1 MNINQS
7 NYENYFLLYVDG
19 ELSASEMQAVECFAA
34 ENIDLADELE
44 MLLQTKLNDDK
55 IIHFENKSTLYR
67 TESDSINT
75 INYEEQFLLLIDN
88 ELNETEKNKTLEFV
102 LQNPNY
108 SADLELLKQTKLPI
122 ETLSFPNKELL
133 FRKEKTDKPFVFM
146 QWRQM
151 AAAAA
156 LIGLIVISGVLIFK
170 KNEGA
175 DLAKDNHKFA
185 APVSTDKIL
194 QEQSNKN
201 NGVTIRDNTASN
213 NQVIPANEIV
223 SDKLIASVDK
233 NSEANNQSAIV
244 QPETKEIIRSSA
256 EPIAINTE
264 NTISQHHTIIPDQS
278 SEAYH
283 NIITASNNR
292 VDETTVNNNNIHPAV
307 YKELDTEDER
317 KSLYVGSV
325 ELNRDKL
332 RGFFR
337 KASSIFKSRSKS
349 EDDKSEYANNPS
361 LK

>member
-19 ELSASEMQAVECFAA
+19 ELSATEMQAVERFAA
-34 ENIDLADELE
+34 ENADLADELE
-44 MLLQTKLNDDK
+44 MLLQTKLHEDRD
-55 IIHFENKSTLYR
+55 IYFENKSTLYR
-67 TESDSINT
+67 TESDAINT

-102 LQNPNY
+102 LQNPNHGK
-108 SADLELLKQTKLPI
+108 DLELLKQTKLPLEI
-122 ETLSFPNKELL
+122 ISFPNKELL

-146 QWRQM
+146 QWRQL

-170 KNEGA
+170 KNEVV
-175 DLAKDNHKFA
+175 DLAKGSHKFTS
-185 APVSTDKIL
+185 PISTDKNSQEPL
-194 QEQSNKN
+194 QKN
-201 NGVTIRDNTASN
+201 NGVTIQDNTASN
-213 NQVIPANEIV
+213 IGGISAKETV
-223 SDKLIASVDK
+223 SDKLIASLDK
-233 NSEANNQSAIV
+233 NSEVNNPSVIV
-244 QPETKEIIRSSA
+244 QPETKEIIRSAA

-264 NTISQHHTIIPDQS
+264 NTLTQHHPIMPDPS

-283 NIITASNNR
+283 NIITASTHHT
-292 VDETTVNNNNIHPAV
+292 DETVDNNIHPAV

-349 EDDKSEYANNPS
+349 EDDKSEYANTPS